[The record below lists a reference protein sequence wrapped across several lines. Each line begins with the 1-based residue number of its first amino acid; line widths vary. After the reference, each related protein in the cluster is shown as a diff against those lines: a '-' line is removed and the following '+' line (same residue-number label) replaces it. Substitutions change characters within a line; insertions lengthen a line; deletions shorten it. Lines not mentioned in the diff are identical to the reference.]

1 VSAPEPIWAPEL
13 SIVVPAYNEA
23 QRLPS
28 AIDRLTGYLD
38 ARPTSAE
45 VLIVEN
51 GSVDRTPEIADA
63 AGCRDR
69 RFRVLHVSERGKG
82 LAVRTGMLASV
93 GQVAV
98 FCDVDFSMPVGEISS
113 LYDAV
118 VAGADIAIA
127 SRELKTSR
135 RVGEP
140 SHRHLMGRVFNWLV
154 QVLAVRGLSDTQCGF
169 KAFRQDVAHELFARS
184 LIDGWAFDVEV
195 LFLAQRRGYIIDEV
209 PITWYYDPSS
219 RVQPFRD
226 TMAMLHELVQIRRN
240 ALSGRYS

>member
-1 VSAPEPIWAPEL
+1 MEQLGPPEL
-13 SIVVPAYNEA
+13 SVIVPAYNEA

-28 AIDRLTGYLD
+28 AIDLLTGYLD
-38 ARPTSAE
+38 ARPIRAE

-51 GSVDRTPEIADA
+51 GSVDRTPEIADTA
-63 AGCRDR
+63 ACRDR

-93 GQVAV
+93 GQVAI

-113 LYDAV
+113 LYEAV
-118 VAGADIAIA
+118 TAGADIAIA
-127 SRELKTSR
+127 SRELKNSR

-154 QVLAVRGLSDTQCGF
+154 RVLAVRGLSDTQCGF
-169 KAFRQDVAHELFARS
+169 KAFRHDVAHDLFARS
-184 LIDGWAFDVEV
+184 VVDGWAFDVEV
-195 LFLAQRRGYIIDEV
+195 LFLAQRRGYVVDEV

-226 TMAMLHELVQIRRN
+226 TMAMLRELVQIRRN